1 MSLLYEVRKKLRA
14 LRVPYTSLSLSD
26 KRTKKIRVIINN
38 KVIHFGDKSSQT
50 YLEGASESKRKA
62 YKARHEKILV
72 KDGQEQTRA
81 IDVKYSP
88 AWLSYHVLW

>member
-62 YKARHEKILV
+62 YKARHGKILA
-72 KDGQEQTRA
+72 KDQTRA